1 MRRFFTLFLV
11 TPLLASCSDSVTP
24 MAPSS
29 AVHSAG
35 DVRLAGDVATEE
47 NWLTEENWFTPGGA
61 FELVEEEGSMQAVG
75 APGAPA
81 SRVMVFGNP
90 DAGTDYPVA
99 VHDKSYHGKDRI
111 NPGAVVVPVGGTV
124 TFQIYPGHR
133 VAIYAEGV
141 KPEDIKP
148 SPGYYL
154 SYPVNRLYLQPAP
167 TSKLTLKVLQPGRY
181 LVICAV
187 NTHFFQA
194 NMWGWLIV
202 E

>member
-1 MRRFFTLFLV
+1 MRRFFTFLLV
-11 TPLLASCSDSVTP
+11 TPLLASCADSVTP
-24 MAPSS
+24 MAPSG
-29 AVHSAG
+29 AVHLAA
-35 DVRLAGDVATEE
+35 DVP
-47 NWLTEENWFTPGGA
+47 TEENWFTPGGVFA
-61 FELVEEEGSMQAVG
+61 LAEEEIAVQAVG

-90 DAGTDYPVA
+90 AAGTDYPPA

-111 NPGAVVVPVGGTV
+111 IPGTVVVPVGGTV

-167 TSKLTLKVLQPGRY
+167 TPKFALKVLKPGKY

-187 NTHFFQA
+187 NPHFFQA